1 MREILPKRVEYV
13 PREQQLADMAAREE
27 KTFRDGQ
34 RQRRLQVSTRRCRFT
49 NVRFRG
55 KSGHDLFAL
64 QMSAFD
70 PKRTSGGPLTSLI
83 WTATMRCTERRGRQ

>member
-1 MREILPKRVEYV
+1 MNERDFAKRVEYV

-49 NVRFRG
+49 NVRFGG
-55 KSGHDLFAL
+55 KADMPF
-64 QMSAFD
+64 
-70 PKRTSGGPLTSLI
+70 
-83 WTATMRCTERRGRQ
+83 CTTNVRL